1 MSTFPGSPRILKGA
15 IVGIDRLNPLAS
27 VIVFQ
32 YNPDTLVRKLVAR
45 TPVERGARSE
55 AQRLHGAPAE
65 NIQLTVEI
73 DATDQLEAAAGAA
86 TSMGIH
92 PQLAALEMLLYPKSS
107 AVIANTVL
115 ALVGT
120 IEVLAVEAPMTFLI
134 WGARRILPVRL
145 SELDITEEAHDVNL
159 NPIRAKVSLG
169 LRVLTYSDLP
179 LSHPGYYAF
188 LAHQLVKETM
198 AVIGSANNVGAVAGG
213 GIQLL

>member
-1 MSTFPGSPRILKGA
+1 MTTFPRSPRTLKGA
-15 IVGIDRLNPLAS
+15 IVGLDPLNPLAS

-32 YNPDTLVRKLVAR
+32 YNPDSLSRRVVAR
-45 TPVERGARSE
+45 APAERGARSE
-55 AQRLHGAPAE
+55 AQRLNGAPLE
-65 NIQLTVEI
+65 TIRIDVDI
-73 DATDQLEAAAGAA
+73 DATDQLETAAGDA

-115 ALVGT
+115 AFAGT

-145 SELDITEEAHDVNL
+145 SELNITEEAHDVNL

-179 LSHPGYYAF
+179 LTHPGYYAF

-198 AVIGSANNVGAVAGG
+198 AVIGSANNVGAVTGG
-213 GIQLL
+213 GIELL